1 MFNKGKRESE
11 EQLKKLE
18 ETIKEYQDRLADAEE
33 TIKQKEKELENIKK
47 YQISPEEIE
56 QKRLAKKLA
65 RSQNRPNDHS
75 KKAIN
80 VVALVEA
87 QLDAHKR
94 KAHREMLKSILSD
107 LIMDSLVG
115 YKKDDNW
122 FNHLDQIN
130 TEALSSI
137 VMDDELPVSI
147 RRKALSSIKDETIK
161 KELDEQYF
169 NRKLSREEIEAN
181 VDEGWY
187 GFVNGNG

>member
-80 VVALVEA
+80 VVEA

-115 YKKDDNW
+115 YKKM
-122 FNHLDQIN
+122 I
-130 TEALSSI
+130 TGSI
-137 VMDDELPVSI
+137 I
-147 RRKALSSIKDETIK
+147 
-161 KELDEQYF
+161 
-169 NRKLSREEIEAN
+169 
-181 VDEGWY
+181 
-187 GFVNGNG
+187 